1 MRRALKI
8 APVAAVQT
16 DYSPFNRAIETDESD
31 NLLAACRE
39 HGVTVVAAMP
49 LNRGLLTPT
58 FTSAEAAGKV
68 NDMRTK
74 MMPRFQEGNREKNM
88 AIVEKFEALAAKL
101 GYTMP
106 QLSLAWLMKQGTD
119 IVPIPGTKN
128 LKYLEENWKALD
140 IELSDKDEAD
150 VRQFLEASQ
159 VEGDVV
165 PAAFK
170 SWLYIDTAEE
180 Q

>member
-1 MRRALKI
+1 MA
-8 APVAAVQT
+8 VVQT

-31 NLLAACRE
+31 NLLATCRE

-58 FTSAEAAGKV
+58 FTSTETAGKV

-74 MMPRFQEGNREKNM
+74 MMPRFQDGNREKNM
-88 AIVEKFEALAAKL
+88 DIVQKFEAMAAKL
-101 GYTMP
+101 GCTMP

-119 IVPIPGTKN
+119 IIPIPGTKN
-128 LKYLEENWKALD
+128 VKYLEDNWKALD
-140 IELSDKDEAD
+140 IELSDEDEAE
-150 VRQFLEASQ
+150 VRRFLEASE
-159 VEGDVV
+159 VAGDVV

-170 SWLYIDTAEE
+170 SWLYIDTVE
-180 Q
+180 QQ